1 MALSVEQQSQVD
13 MQIAVENHRNEQQQA
28 METKRT
34 RLEAIRLAKEVLIEN
49 ARNKPV
55 DSREVTASDIST
67 FANSLVTYVNT

>member
-1 MALSVEQQSQVD
+1 MALSAEQQAQVD
-13 MQIAVENHRNEQQQA
+13 MQITVENHRNEQQQA